1 MTVVNE
7 DFILKHRDDPNYY
20 EVIYNQYEKLI
31 HKIAHRYFIIG
42 YDYEDL
48 VSEGTIKF
56 FHILKEWKPEK
67 GCKFSSLLGVA
78 LDNHY
83 KMMLR
88 YHLSSKRYSDKPVL
102 SLDTP
107 IGDNTSDPESIKL
120 QDIIKDPN
128 VTRDFS
134 LDPCIVDVIE
144 SYCSTL
150 KNERVATVLK
160 MYLLQELTQC
170 EIANLTGVSQ
180 AQISRDIK
188 KHSKHIKTLYEKG
201 KY

>member
-1 MTVVNE
+1 M
-7 DFILKHRDDPNYY
+7 
-20 EVIYNQYEKLI
+20 
-31 HKIAHRYFIIG
+31 
-42 YDYEDL
+42 
-48 VSEGTIKF
+48 
-56 FHILKEWKPEK
+56 
-67 GCKFSSLLGVA
+67 VA

-107 IGDNTSDPESIKL
+107 IGDNTSGPESVKL

-134 LDPCIVDVIE
+134 LDPCIVNVIE

-180 AQISRDIK
+180 AQISRNIK